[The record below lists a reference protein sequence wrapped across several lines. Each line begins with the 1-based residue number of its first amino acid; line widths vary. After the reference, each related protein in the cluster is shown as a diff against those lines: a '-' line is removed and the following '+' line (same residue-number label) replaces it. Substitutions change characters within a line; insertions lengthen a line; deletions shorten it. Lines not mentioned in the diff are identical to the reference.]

1 MLQCPPLDQWEALA
15 SGLVT
20 DDELQ
25 RLVEHL
31 DSCPSC
37 EERMAH
43 WQGSAPSLLPKKSRL
58 ASVPTADSDRVVNEL
73 CERLADAEVTAPA
86 GDTDRHDDGT
96 HAIAPKSIGPY
107 ELHGLLGRGGM
118 GEVHKAWHKHLQR
131 WVAIKLVAMHRRTD
145 DDFRR
150 RFAREMAVIGA
161 VDSPYVVR
169 ALDAGVHDEQQYLV
183 MELVQGRDLGLILK
197 ARRQLSIVDACE
209 IARQAALG
217 LAAIAAR
224 GLMHRD
230 IKPSNLFL
238 CEDGIVKLLDLG
250 LARRIEIDDD
260 ESQLT
265 STLQVLGTPDY
276 VSPEQVRQEAVDIR
290 ADVYS
295 LGCTLYQMLAGRPPF
310 AAPVCRTYAEK
321 LMAHRDMSPPSLR
334 ALRSDIPP
342 PLEKLV
348 ERMLAKQP
356 ADRLAAPSALATAL
370 APFTTD
376 AHLQALLQS
385 DGAQPAATSADSA
398 SLPLPRRA
406 PRSLRLVF
414 AALAT
419 SIVLMLLGVVAYVV
433 AGMPGNDHAN
443 TAQIPIPPGGSAKLV
458 SPEDEGG
465 KSGTSSVPAG
475 EFPEELV
482 WFDALR
488 AKPKEYFWPHGV
500 GGSHWEFDP
509 KGKVV
514 NLSAGDQGAIILG
527 RADRPYYILRMTFNQ
542 NRWPGGIGL
551 FFGLHEVP
559 DAPVPT
565 HRCQTIMFNKASSK
579 PLNMILER
587 ATMTIRVTDKG
598 RNLQSGPPIEVD
610 SPLPRGTQQLL
621 VEVRANRVTAVRL
634 DGDLVDEF
642 VADSFNRKV
651 TDEDHQGQFG
661 IWAHG
666 ADGTV
671 SDAFLMLLPDEAR

>member
-43 WQGSAPSLLPKKSRL
+43 WQGSAPSLLPKQARL
-58 ASVPTADSDRVVNEL
+58 ASVPAADSDRVVNEL

-86 GDTDRHDDGT
+86 GETDRHGDGT
-96 HAIAPKSIGPY
+96 QAMAPKSIGPY

-169 ALDAGVHDEQQYLV
+169 ALDAGVHDGQQYLV

-197 ARRQLSIVDACE
+197 ARRQLSIADACE

-238 CEDGIVKLLDLG
+238 CDDGIVKLLDLG

-265 STLQVLGTPDY
+265 ATLQVLGTPDY

-321 LMAHRDMSPPSLR
+321 LMAHRDMPPPSLR

-342 PLEKLV
+342 ALEKLV

-376 AHLQALLQS
+376 AHLQALLQT
-385 DGAQPAATSADSA
+385 DGAQPAAACADSA
-398 SLPLPRRA
+398 SLPLPRPA
-406 PRSLRLVF
+406 PRSLRFVF
-414 AALAT
+414 TALAT
-419 SIVLMLLGVVAYVV
+419 SIVLMLLGVVAYVA
-433 AGMPGNDHAN
+433 AGIGGNDHQD
-443 TAQIPIPPGGSAKLV
+443 TAHIPIPTGGSATFV
-458 SPEDEGG
+458 PPDDG
-465 KSGTSSVPAG
+465 KSSGTSSVPS
-475 EFPEELV
+475 EELPEELA
-482 WFDALR
+482 WFHLLR
-488 AKPKEYFWPHGV
+488 KKPTELLWPHGV
-500 GGSHWEFDP
+500 GASNWTF
-509 KGKVV
+509 
-514 NLSAGDQGAIILG
+514 SAKNELVSYSAVDHGALIFG
-527 RADRPYYILRMTFNQ
+527 RVDRPYYLLQMTFHQ
-542 NRWPGGIGL
+542 NRWPGGMGI
-551 FFGLHEVP
+551 FFGLHDVP
-559 DAPVPT
+559 DQDLPVQ
-565 HRCQTIMFNKASSK
+565 RCQSILFNTASDKA
-579 PLNMILER
+579 LEMKLQR
-587 ATMTIRVTDKG
+587 RQTHLTQLPAG
-598 RNLQSGPPIEVD
+598 RQVSSGPLAEALIPF
-610 SPLPRGTQQLL
+610 PRIQQQLEI
-621 VEVRANRVTAVRL
+621 EVRANRLFAVRL
-634 DGDLVDEF
+634 NG
-642 VADSFNRKV
+642 VAVEGLMNADVQRQF
-651 TDEDHQGQFG
+651 TPEDHQGQFG
-661 IWAHG
+661 LWAHG
-666 ADGTV
+666 SDGNV
-671 SDAFLMLLPDEAR
+671 NNARLMLLPDEDQ